1 MRADYTDITLV
12 VDRSGSMESMKE
24 DAQGGINTFISEQA
38 SKPGECLVTLVQFD
52 GEYESV
58 WSGVRAA
65 ECPRYELVPRGNTA
79 LLDAVGRTIDATG
92 ARLAALPEEERP
104 GLVIFVIT
112 TDGMENA
119 SRTYTRER
127 VREMIA
133 HQQNVYKWQFT
144 FLAATADAFDEGRQL
159 GLDQDSLAA
168 HAADKYYDSSL
179 ALSSKVSRMRA
190 MLMNN
195 EEVDNSFTDEE
206 LKWME

>member
-1 MRADYTDITLV
+1 MKADYTDITLV
-12 VDRSGSMESMKE
+12 VDRSGSMETMQA
-24 DAQGGINTFISEQA
+24 DAEGGINTFIKEQA
-38 SKPGECLVTLVQFD
+38 GKPGKCLVSLVQFD
-52 GEYESV
+52 SEYEPV

-65 ECPRYELVPRGNTA
+65 DCPRYTLTPRGSTA
-79 LLDAVGRTIDATG
+79 LLDAVGRTIEATG

-119 SRTYTRER
+119 SSTYTRER

-144 FLAATADAFDEGRQL
+144 FLAASADAFDEGNQL
-159 GLDQDSLAA
+159 GFDENSLAA
-168 HAADKYYDSSL
+168 HAPDKYYDSSR

-190 MLMNN
+190 MRMRN
-195 EEVDNSFTDEE
+195 EEVDNSFTEE
-206 LKWME
+206 ERKAME

>member
-1 MRADYTDITLV
+1 MKTDYTDITLV

-38 SKPGECLVTLVQFD
+38 TKPGECLVTLVQFD
-52 GEYESV
+52 GEYEPV

-65 ECPRYELVPRGNTA
+65 DCPRYELVPRGNTA

-144 FLAATADAFDEGRQL
+144 FLAASADAFDEGNQL
-159 GLDQDSLAA
+159 GFDENSLAA
-168 HAADKYYDSSL
+168 HAADKYYDSSR

-195 EEVDNSFTDEE
+195 EEVDNSFTEEE
-206 LKWME
+206 LKSME